1 MIDAVKNMPNVKLKI
16 INNGVINLS
25 DSRNL
30 SKGKKIIIFG
40 IPGAYTGTCSNEH
53 LPGYIKLSDKFKKK
67 GIDDIYCM
75 SVNDPYVMQAWQLSY
90 KKGNKVIM
98 IADGNG
104 DLTKA
109 LELDEDRSNNFMGLR
124 SKRFA
129 LIADNN
135 QIITLNVDEQGKY
148 EVSAAEYILN
158 QI

>member
-1 MIDAVKNMPNVKLKI
+1 
-16 INNGVINLS
+16 
-25 DSRNL
+25 
-30 SKGKKIIIFG
+30 
-40 IPGAYTGTCSNEH
+40 
-53 LPGYIKLSDKFKKK
+53 
-67 GIDDIYCM
+67 M

>member
-40 IPGAYTGTCSNEH
+40 LPGAYTGTCSNEH

>member
-25 DSRNL
+25 NSRNL
-30 SKGKKIIIFG
+30 SKRKKIIIFG
-40 IPGAYTGTCSNEH
+40 LPGAYTGTCSNEH
-53 LPGYIKLSDKFKKK
+53 FPSYIKLSDKFKKK
-67 GIDDIYCM
+67 GINEIYCM

-109 LELDEDRSNNFMGLR
+109 LELDEDRSDSFMGLR

-129 LIADNN
+129 MIVDNN
-135 QIITLNVDEQGKY
+135 QIIALNVDEQGKY
-148 EVSAAEYILN
+148 KVSAAENILN
-158 QI
+158 QV

>member
-53 LPGYIKLSDKFKKK
+53 LPGYIKLSHKFKKK

-109 LELDEDRSNNFMGLR
+109 LELDEDRSDNFMGFPTVRYLPR
-124 SKRFA
+124 S
-129 LIADNN
+129 
-135 QIITLNVDEQGKY
+135 G
-148 EVSAAEYILN
+148 
-158 QI
+158 

>member
-98 IADGNG
+98 IIN
-104 DLTKA
+104 
-109 LELDEDRSNNFMGLR
+109 
-124 SKRFA
+124 
-129 LIADNN
+129 LI
-135 QIITLNVDEQGKY
+135 K
-148 EVSAAEYILN
+148 
-158 QI
+158 